1 MLLINSNLKMMYN
14 NKKSL
19 VNIIGALAIILSF
32 TFSTSANATSVSAVS
47 TTNLTLATTFFTV
60 TGGGGYYYCNRGHRG
75 CRRTHYNRCGKC
87 YKRHSGSCS
96 TGGGHTG
103 GGSTPT
109 PPDSVPLDG
118 GLGFLMLGAAALGV
132 KKLRGKKDAKS

>member
-1 MLLINSNLKMMYN
+1 MMNN

-19 VNIIGALAIILSF
+19 VNIIGALAIILAF
-32 TFSTSANATSVSAVS
+32 TFSTNANATSVSAVS
-47 TTNLTLATTFFTV
+47 TTNVTLATTHFMV
-60 TGGGGYYYCNRGHRG
+60 VGGGSRCSHGITNCNLRHNDTGSK
-75 CRRTHYNRCGKC
+75 CRRCRSAHSGKC
-87 YKRHSGSCS
+87 
-96 TGGGHTG
+96 G

-109 PPDSVPLDG
+109 DPDSVPLDG

>member
-1 MLLINSNLKMMYN
+1 MNN

-19 VNIIGALAIILSF
+19 VNIIATLAIILAFS
-32 TFSTSANATSVSAVS
+32 FSTNMSASSVSVVS
-47 TTNLTLATTFFTV
+47 TTNVTLATTYFTV
-60 TGGGGYYYCNRGHRG
+60 VGGGGSSYNNRYNKCSYCSRRG
-75 CRRTHYNRCGKC
+75 CNKRCKDP
-87 YKRHSGSCS
+87 KKP
-96 TGGGHTG
+96 G

-109 PPDSVPLDG
+109 TPTDPDSVPLDG